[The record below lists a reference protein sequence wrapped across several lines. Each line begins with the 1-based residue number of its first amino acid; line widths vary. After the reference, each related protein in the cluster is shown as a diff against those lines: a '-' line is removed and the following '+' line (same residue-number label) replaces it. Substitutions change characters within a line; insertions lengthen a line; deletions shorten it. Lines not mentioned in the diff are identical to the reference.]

1 MKIYKYSATLLSDII
16 ITSNASTEGYSESL
30 DYIPGS
36 KFLGIVAGKLYDEQN
51 INQTLDLFHN
61 GVVKYSDANLTSN
74 GDDLRKIPFSW
85 YHEKGKKIED
95 QLFIHHHIQSA
106 ETQLKQARNGYF
118 SPTNNYIISL
128 EQQFSLKSAHD
139 FETRKSSEGQMF
151 GYFSL
156 KKGSIW
162 TFYISDDKGIYVDE
176 IKKVLVGKHRIGRS
190 RSAEFGMVDIEFI
203 SEVYPS
209 NDNILLSDE
218 IVIYAE
224 SNLCF
229 YNESTGQTT
238 SQPKPEYLVG
248 TSNASIIWEKC
259 QVRTRN
265 YKTWNR
271 YRNNKDSERIIVERG
286 SVFVV
291 KLDVSISNNFFLD
304 GVGSHKNEGFGK
316 VMVNPV
322 FLSINQPGL
331 SKGEFTYVKKYNM
344 GFADHDAEII
354 QSLIKRKERR
364 DVNYSIDKHVNEFIE
379 SNAKKFKRIS
389 NSQWGI
395 LRNIGKN
402 SKGIDDFN
410 LLVFDDN
417 VGFINKGISA
427 NAWVGCK
434 KILKNKLDIIE
445 QGNPTLFLPFVIKL
459 STQMAKRN

>member
-1 MKIYKYSATLLSDII
+1 
-16 ITSNASTEGYSESL
+16 
-30 DYIPGS
+30 
-36 KFLGIVAGKLYDEQN
+36 
-51 INQTLDLFHN
+51 
-61 GVVKYSDANLTSN
+61 
-74 GDDLRKIPFSW
+74 
-85 YHEKGKKIED
+85 
-95 QLFIHHHIQSA
+95 LFIHHHIQSGH
-106 ETQLKQARNGYF
+106 TQLKQARNGYF

-128 EQQFSLKSAHD
+128 KQQFSLKSAYD
-139 FETRKSSEGQMF
+139 FETRKSSKGQMF

-162 TFYISDDKGIYVDE
+162 TFYISDEKGIYVDE

-203 SEVYPS
+203 SEVHS
-209 NDNILLSDE
+209 SKDNILLSDE

-229 YNESTGQTT
+229 YNENTGQTT
-238 SQPKPEYLVG
+238 SQPTPEYLVG
-248 TSNASIIWEKC
+248 TSNATIIWEKC

-271 YRNNKDSERIIVERG
+271 YRNNKDSERIIIERG

-291 KLDVSISNNFFLD
+291 KLDVSISNKYFLD

-322 FLSINQPGL
+322 FLSINQQGL
-331 SKGEFTYVKKYNM
+331 SKGEFKYVKKYNM
-344 GFADHDAEII
+344 EFADHDAEII

-364 DVNYSIDKHVNEFIE
+364 DVNYSIDKNVNEFIE

-402 SKGIDDFN
+402 SKDITDFN

-427 NAWVGCK
+427 NVWLDCK
-434 KILKNKLDIIE
+434 SILKNKLDLFE
-445 QGNPTLFLPFVIKL
+445 QGNPSLFLPFVIKL